1 MAALLQQPDILKN
14 AYEDAQNAE
23 GSAWRENEKYLDSIQ
38 GRMDLFTNSVQTM
51 WSNTINDDAVKWIV
65 DLGTAF
71 IKFVDNLGLIKTLI
85 IAIGTYIN
93 MKYLKIDFLK
103 LFGFEKLG
111 NGLAELNI
119 KLKDFG
125 SSTIKMFGK
134 IGSSIGS
141 TFSVSNIQ
149 GFFKT
154 IASFFD
160 TIFGKVKNLGGSLT
174 STFKGISELRSLEKE
189 QTRLQSGY
197 SSQRYNELGNY
208 LMDAQSDIDG
218 SRYTY
223 DEISQ
228 YSDEFDKLHQVK
240 TRLEEISIRTQE
252 LRDGMGGL
260 GKAIYNTINLLDK
273 TFSSLGKGI
282 KSAYGSI
289 ENFFSKIQKSFNSSL
304 NKVREYNKSMTDTFK
319 AIKKLRSLSKQKNNL
334 TNELT
339 NNSEKEK
346 MLLNTLM
353 DAQSDIDRSRY
364 SSEEIDQYI
373 KDYDKI
379 LKVRD
384 AISETDTKIKN
395 IYSGL
400 SKTGKSIYD
409 AINNFELKLKNVVQS
424 LKPGNLANQLKN
436 VISNIDGFV
445 SNVFKRIQTVTNN
458 SIKNIGQSVNNL
470 FNNIKTSISGI
481 IPKTQETLK
490 SLWSSIKS
498 AKIFKNPQID
508 SIRNQ
513 LMSAQGDI
521 SGQFYSYD
529 DIQKLSD
536 QYDDAQNMF
545 KNARIN
551 IANSV
556 KFAWD
561 SLKSID
567 VSKMLGNVMN
577 NISTT
582 FSNIFNNIQTSL
594 GNVFSSVKTTMSNVS
609 NVISNEFTNIQNT
622 AKSIF
627 NTVGNKFNSIGKSIK
642 SFFISPNRELLK
654 NQVLQA
660 QEFGSGYTIDE
671 IDSLIAEYD
680 KANSV
685 FQTVKG
691 NIQTA
696 LDSVFTPIKNT
707 FGHVTEVISGAF
719 TKIQTNVGKI
729 STTIQNTFSNLKNSI
744 KTSKLF
750 SNPQTEILKNQLLSA
765 DSLGNAGYSY
775 DEIEELSRLYDQS
788 QNMLRNMFI
797 NIGSYAKNLFS
808 TVKTTFQNIGTTVK
822 STMTNAFSAA
832 KLQFENFINLIK
844 NVDLKSVFTNIGNSI
859 SNTFKSIW
867 DSVSKGFSSLYTSIS
882 GGFKSFANNLKS
894 FGNNVKS
901 SFNKGFSGI
910 KEGLQKT
917 FNPKGYRQNLINQ
930 RQNLFSQMEPIRGLM
945 TRYKLEIE
953 NAERNGDIDSANKW
967 GSRYDALYNAVG
979 EKLRNLETE
988 FDKVGNK
995 LENFTNK
1002 TKKSTGIINNLKT
1015 SLGNLPKTLAK
1026 VGQGLAK
1033 MASSMLAMWVMSEI
1047 MSLIKSGIDA
1057 LTTTVEEH
1065 LERYDDLVSQLNQTK
1080 SAVES
1085 LETELESI
1093 EKQINEINKNKL
1105 SFTDKEDLERLK
1117 AERDELEYQLNTQK
1131 ELQEMQQKAVN
1142 ASTPGAINDYKS
1154 IGTETGNTTGEN
1166 IGKGAMIGTGA
1177 GALAALMAAEASS
1190 GPIGWVALLIT
1201 AIGAAVGVGIG
1212 AIVSASEDKIGESL
1226 ENYQENVSELQE
1238 KINEAKEDYYDDP
1251 TSKSKRE
1258 DYEEAEQALAEYK
1271 QKAIQYY
1278 TEMDQKW
1285 QNTDLSVE
1293 TGEGLKLLKEQKQA
1307 FYDDMDKFLIDNK
1320 SDNAKTNAFDRIFGE
1335 DAFDDIK
1342 TVKEK
1347 FLKKLENG
1355 NDNISLEEMF
1365 YGPDGFE
1372 KFKKRLLDMGLSVY
1386 EAEQYLKDY
1395 KEEISD
1401 EDNNID
1407 LTDTATSI
1415 NNVTDGLEEL
1425 KNAFDEVSE
1434 AGQIT
1439 TKTLKSLYDTI
1450 GQVSGMEDAWQK
1462 YVNVMMSGV
1471 ASTKEMKKATEELVE
1486 EYLDRQ
1492 FDGDALTSDEYIAS
1506 IAALYSLG
1514 LSNPKEYLDDRN
1526 MESAITAAAERYG
1539 TKKSRKEELEAIKT
1553 EATGE
1558 DGKQDPTKW
1567 TEELEK
1573 ELTDLE
1579 DLNPQQVLEDI
1590 FKEYKIDYDTEDLE
1604 KYIDILQRLA
1614 DVQKQ
1619 LEDATTKNDAFESW
1633 NESLVKQKENI
1644 NGITSELNDFEN
1656 SRKQKAKELRA
1667 EKEKY
1672 EKEGSSE
1679 KWTDEKQ
1686 FELDWYE
1693 QEFNPDNYIRNAS
1706 DTGYINKGNTNLL
1719 FATESIS
1726 KEDFLKYRNLYYL
1739 KNNQFDKF
1747 NYNVDWLN
1755 DEQKE
1760 AIKQYQ
1766 ALIQEGKN
1774 KGYFELDENGNIKTD
1789 ENGKYIIKPEFADYE
1804 GEVDRLQKQMDGLM
1818 NELETEYTAEIQVQ
1832 LDLINASGKVD
1843 EIQEVYDTLNSAMEE
1858 YREQGYFNV
1867 DTVQSLLDMDGKYID
1882 LLYDENGQLNLNE
1895 ESLYKVAQAR
1905 LYNLGL
1911 QKLEA
1916 IGTEALNVAQK
1927 GSVDKM
1933 NDLIKV
1939 YDSASDSMTAYI
1951 ATQKQAIIAAL
1962 AARNDLTQEQKDSF
1976 VNGIESQMNA
1986 VYKTTMS
1993 AVNNIR
1999 GAISSS
2005 GKSSSETAKDE
2016 FDKIVA
2022 KFERELNLISHE
2034 KDLIQAEIDK
2044 TEARGEIASVSY
2056 YERLIELE
2064 EMQKQKLIE
2073 KKEALED
2080 YLKTHEKS
2088 VDKATWAEMN
2098 GEIQDTT
2105 LAIKDCEKN
2114 IIDFGQAIEDV
2125 HWSYFEKAND
2135 EVNGLAD
2142 EIQWLNSLLEDTKD
2156 VADENGNWSSNAI
2169 TQLGLYVQQME
2180 YAAAMTKRYGE
2191 EINNV
2196 DAAWKEYQ
2204 QLLTQYGDSNNIP
2217 DSAKEQLTNKYNVL
2231 IQSESEYQEKLKEL
2245 EDAQRSSI
2253 DSYKDA
2259 KDGIVSLNEARV
2271 DAIKDGINK
2280 EIDAYKELIDLK
2292 KEELDAEKDLY
2303 DFKKNV
2309 EKQTKDISE
2318 LERKISSLSGS
2329 TSDADIAER
2338 RKLEAQLKESQEG
2351 LNDTYYDHAKEAQ
2364 SNALDEEMEAYQ
2376 DARDKYIEQ
2385 LDEMLKDVEQLIQDT
2400 LMDVLFNADLIS
2412 QELIILEQ
2420 TYGITLSEE
2429 LKKPWQDASTQ
2440 ATAWKDE
2447 LQESMTSGEYAALI
2461 GEGGAITVFSNQV
2474 GQKLKGSW
2482 DQAKSGV
2489 KEYADF
2495 LNGTELKDRFTSTL
2509 TGFGNQIQSIIDKW
2523 KGVKKAAEQAAQAQI
2538 EAASGD
2544 YTIGGY
2550 DGNVNPGGGPN
2561 FDPTTPEKQKKRYY
2575 KYKKIGSY
2583 YFYECGSDASGNS
2596 YSGYYIRR
2604 SNRIPYGAK
2613 LVATAEE
2620 TLYTYRQNSN
2630 QMLAARQKNG
2640 ETKKHP
2646 VIYCGVNGYV
2656 EEYAKGTISTKKDQ
2670 WAITDEPQWGDELTL
2685 VPGKDGNLSFMRKG
2699 TGVVPA
2705 KLTERIMELAMQNP
2719 SDMSGTIVKPIVSD
2733 IKTNANAINVNFE
2746 ALVKADNITND
2757 VLPEVEKIV
2766 SRQLDKFTRS
2776 LNYSLRKVGAN

>member
-38 GRMDLFTNSVQTM
+38 GRIDLFTNSVQTM
-51 WSNTINDDAVKWIV
+51 WSNAINDDVVKWFIDFGKTLV
-65 DLGTAF
+65 DLVNDIGLIRTAF
-71 IKFVDNLGLIKTLI
+71 IAL
-85 IAIGTYIN
+85 GTYLN
-93 MKYLKIDFLK
+93 MKYLKIDFSK
-103 LFGFEKLG
+103 FFNVG
-111 NGLAELNI
+111 NI
-119 KLKDFG
+119 K
-125 SSTIKMFGK
+125 K
-134 IGSSIGS
+134 IPSI
-141 TFSVSNIQ
+141 
-149 GFFKT
+149 
-154 IASFFD
+154 
-160 TIFGKVKNLGGSLT
+160 
-174 STFKGISELRSLEKE
+174 
-189 QTRLQSGY
+189 
-197 SSQRYNELGNY
+197 
-208 LMDAQSDIDG
+208 
-218 SRYTY
+218 
-223 DEISQ
+223 
-228 YSDEFDKLHQVK
+228 
-240 TRLEEISIRTQE
+240 
-252 LRDGMGGL
+252 
-260 GKAIYNTINLLDK
+260 
-273 TFSSLGKGI
+273 
-282 KSAYGSI
+282 
-289 ENFFSKIQKSFNSSL
+289 
-304 NKVREYNKSMTDTFK
+304 
-319 AIKKLRSLSKQKNNL
+319 
-334 TNELT
+334 
-339 NNSEKEK
+339 
-346 MLLNTLM
+346 
-353 DAQSDIDRSRY
+353 
-364 SSEEIDQYI
+364 
-373 KDYDKI
+373 
-379 LKVRD
+379 
-384 AISETDTKIKN
+384 
-395 IYSGL
+395 
-400 SKTGKSIYD
+400 
-409 AINNFELKLKNVVQS
+409 
-424 LKPGNLANQLKN
+424 
-436 VISNIDGFV
+436 
-445 SNVFKRIQTVTNN
+445 
-458 SIKNIGQSVNNL
+458 
-470 FNNIKTSISGI
+470 
-481 IPKTQETLK
+481 
-490 SLWSSIKS
+490 
-498 AKIFKNPQID
+498 
-508 SIRNQ
+508 
-513 LMSAQGDI
+513 
-521 SGQFYSYD
+521 
-529 DIQKLSD
+529 
-536 QYDDAQNMF
+536 
-545 KNARIN
+545 
-551 IANSV
+551 
-556 KFAWD
+556 
-561 SLKSID
+561 
-567 VSKMLGNVMN
+567 
-577 NISTT
+577 
-582 FSNIFNNIQTSL
+582 
-594 GNVFSSVKTTMSNVS
+594 
-609 NVISNEFTNIQNT
+609 
-622 AKSIF
+622 
-627 NTVGNKFNSIGKSIK
+627 
-642 SFFISPNRELLK
+642 
-654 NQVLQA
+654 
-660 QEFGSGYTIDE
+660 
-671 IDSLIAEYD
+671 
-680 KANSV
+680 
-685 FQTVKG
+685 
-691 NIQTA
+691 
-696 LDSVFTPIKNT
+696 
-707 FGHVTEVISGAF
+707 
-719 TKIQTNVGKI
+719 
-729 STTIQNTFSNLKNSI
+729 
-744 KTSKLF
+744 
-750 SNPQTEILKNQLLSA
+750 
-765 DSLGNAGYSY
+765 
-775 DEIEELSRLYDQS
+775 
-788 QNMLRNMFI
+788 
-797 NIGSYAKNLFS
+797 
-808 TVKTTFQNIGTTVK
+808 
-822 STMTNAFSAA
+822 
-832 KLQFENFINLIK
+832 
-844 NVDLKSVFTNIGNSI
+844 LKSVTQSVKQFATEWKTIG
-859 SNTFKSIW
+859 TKG
-867 DSVSKGFSSLYTSIS
+867 VLKKGFSSIIS
-882 GGFKSFANNLKS
+882 KLGEKVDMG
-894 FGNNVKS
+894 
-901 SFNKGFSGI
+901 
-910 KEGLQKT
+910 EGLQSNLDQAKLT
-917 FNPKGYRQNLINQ
+917 FLTNPLDEANKQNLDAAQTAFDKYNQ
-930 RQNLFSQMEPIRGLM
+930 LLTEQRAKIQGEIDIAQQDLQTAKENLKQYGGDTEGLKKYQDAVDEAKRRVEELDNKQRNLGKTGTRAFSKLSAGVKAFVENLTQALSSMAMMYLISEIISLIQMGF
-945 TRYKLEIE
+945 
-953 NAERNGDIDSANKW
+953 
-967 GSRYDALYNAVG
+967 DALIKTSEEAK
-979 EKLRNLETE
+979 EE
-988 FDKVGNK
+988 FDDLSSK
-995 LENFTNK
+995 LA
-1002 TKKSTGIINNLKT
+1002 STESKLKDLQSQFNDIQDKIEEISNNT
-1015 SLGNLPKTLAK
+1015 P
-1026 VGQGLAK
+1026 
-1033 MASSMLAMWVMSEI
+1033 
-1047 MSLIKSGIDA
+1047 
-1057 LTTTVEEH
+1057 
-1065 LERYDDLVSQLNQTK
+1065 
-1080 SAVES
+1080 
-1085 LETELESI
+1085 
-1093 EKQINEINKNKL
+1093 L
-1105 SFTDKEDLERLK
+1105 SFTDQEELDRLKEQSAELEREINLTEKLKEQQQKDVNSSASENIENYKKAGSTSGETFGDKMSSRAGKYAGVGAGVGVVSGVGTGIVASIVSSGSVGAAIGSAIPGLGTVIGLAIGALVGLAMAAVVSGIETAADDSVEESLDNMKSKYDNLQKEYQEAQKKYIESGDEDDYEDLENAQKNLYNYEAQMAGNLTQLK
-1117 AERDELEYQLNTQK
+1117 QWADSIDWETATDE
-1131 ELQEMQQKAVN
+1131 
-1142 ASTPGAINDYKS
+1142 
-1154 IGTETGNTTGEN
+1154 
-1166 IGKGAMIGTGA
+1166 
-1177 GALAALMAAEASS
+1177 
-1190 GPIGWVALLIT
+1190 
-1201 AIGAAVGVGIG
+1201 
-1212 AIVSASEDKIGESL
+1212 
-1226 ENYQENVSELQE
+1226 E
-1238 KINEAKEDYYDDP
+1238 K
-1251 TSKSKRE
+1251 
-1258 DYEEAEQALAEYK
+1258 K
-1271 QKAIQYY
+1271 QKANI
-1278 TEMDQKW
+1278 EDQLDKW
-1285 QNTDLSVE
+1285 AIISGDE
-1293 TGEGLKLLKEQKQA
+1293 KAKENMFDRLFGDEAFVDKNISEAVKNAKQA
-1307 FYDDMDKFLIDNK
+1307 YIDALNSGK
-1320 SDNAKTNAFDRIFGE
+1320 SIT
-1335 DAFDDIK
+1335 
-1342 TVKEK
+1342 
-1347 FLKKLENG
+1347 
-1355 NDNISLEEMF
+1355 LEEAF
-1365 YGPDGFE
+1365 GSNTEAYNE
-1372 KFKKRLLDMGLSVY
+1372 FKERVHSMNGYIV

-1395 KEEISD
+1395 KKAAEQASKTNLYDLANSLETVEDGLSSLKSAFEEVSESGQISAKTIKELNDTFGSVENISD
-1401 EDNNID
+1401 EWTNY
-1407 LTDTATSI
+1407 A
-1415 NNVTDGLEEL
+1415 
-1425 KNAFDEVSE
+1425 
-1434 AGQIT
+1434 
-1439 TKTLKSLYDTI
+1439 
-1450 GQVSGMEDAWQK
+1450 
-1462 YVNVMMSGV
+1462 NVMMSGV
-1471 ASTKEMKKATEELVE
+1471 ASTKEMIKVTEELAEAWLDEALSDGELTITEKVSIVSGLTRMGVNNAYEYVE
-1486 EYLDRQ
+1486 DAQKEAGYQKMADVVSSKMARKSELESKEGLTEDEQTELEQLTKDLD
-1492 FDGDALTSDEYIAS
+1492 F
-1506 IAALYSLG
+1506 
-1514 LSNPKEYLDDRN
+1514 SNPQSLQYLTDIADK
-1526 MESAITAAAERYG
+1526 YG
-1539 TKKSRKEELEAIKT
+1539 IANEEL
-1553 EATGE
+1553 
-1558 DGKQDPTKW
+1558 Q
-1567 TEELEK
+1567 
-1573 ELTDLE
+1573 
-1579 DLNPQQVLEDI
+1579 
-1590 FKEYKIDYDTEDLE
+1590 
-1604 KYIDILQRLA
+1604 KYIDGLKDLAEIQKEIEETSKEKQSFQRWNTIFGEVIEKFEDFEGFDKKYAFIGKYKGSTKHLDDALESWQVYGEYLFSDNVITKEFAELALTDEDEEFLKSLTEEERDIIFNFKGNFEDILPD
-1614 DVQKQ
+1614 DVDYTEFMN
-1619 LEDATTKNDAFESW
+1619 LLSLYNDAIE
-1633 NESLVKQKENI
+1633 
-1644 NGITSELNDFEN
+1644 
-1656 SRKQKAKELRA
+1656 
-1667 EKEKY
+1667 
-1672 EKEGSSE
+1672 
-1679 KWTDEKQ
+1679 
-1686 FELDWYE
+1686 
-1693 QEFNPDNYIRNAS
+1693 
-1706 DTGYINKGNTNLL
+1706 
-1719 FATESIS
+1719 
-1726 KEDFLKYRNLYYL
+1726 
-1739 KNNQFDKF
+1739 
-1747 NYNVDWLN
+1747 
-1755 DEQKE
+1755 
-1760 AIKQYQ
+1760 
-1766 ALIQEGKN
+1766 EGKT
-1774 KGYFELDENGNIKTD
+1774 KGYFETDEYGNIKTD
-1789 ENGKYIIKPEFADYE
+1789 DNGKYIIKPEFAEYE
-1804 GEVDRLQKQMDGLM
+1804 VKLDKLEAQKEDIL
-1818 NELETEYTAEIQVQ
+1818 NELETEYTADIQVE
-1832 LDLINASGKVD
+1832 LDLINASTEVD

-1867 DTVQSLLDMDGKYID
+1867 DTVQSLLGMDGKYID

-1916 IGTEALNVAQK
+1916 IGTAALNVAQK

-1939 YDSASDSMTAYI
+1939 YDSASDSMTDYI
-1951 ATQKQAIIAAL
+1951 ATQKQAIIVAL
-1962 AARNDLTQEQKDSF
+1962 NARNDLTQEQKDSF

-2005 GKSSSETAKDE
+2005 DKSSSETAKDE

-2098 GEIQDTT
+2098 GEIQDTA

-2271 DAIKDGINK
+2271 DAIKDGIDK

-2351 LNDTYYDHAKEAQ
+2351 LNDIYYDHAKEAQ

-2550 DGNVNPGGGPN
+2550 DGNVNPGGGPI

-2630 QMLAARQKNG
+2630 QMVAAIQKNG

-2766 SRQLDKFTRS
+2766 SKQLDKFTRS

>member
-1 MAALLQQPDILKN
+1 
-14 AYEDAQNAE
+14 
-23 GSAWRENEKYLDSIQ
+23 
-38 GRMDLFTNSVQTM
+38 MDLFTNSVQTM

-111 NGLAELNI
+111 NGLAELNV
-119 KLKDFG
+119 KLKEFG
-125 SSTIKMFGK
+125 ASTIKTFGK

-154 IASFFD
+154 IAGFFD

-189 QTRLQSGY
+189 QTKLQSGY

-339 NNSEKEK
+339 NNSAKEK

-627 NTVGNKFNSIGKSIK
+627 NTVSNKFNSIGKSIK

-1057 LTTTVEEH
+1057 LITTVEEH

-1154 IGTETGNTTGEN
+1154 IGTVTGNTTGEN
-1166 IGKGAMIGTGA
+1166 IAKGAMIGTGA
-1177 GALAALMAAEASS
+1177 GALAAVMAAEAAS
-1190 GPIGWVALLIT
+1190 GPIGWAALLIT

-1212 AIVSASEDKIGESL
+1212 AIVSATEDKIGESL

-1347 FLKKLENG
+1347 FLKELENG

-1372 KFKKRLLDMGLSVY
+1372 KFKKRLQEMGLSVY

-1395 KEEISD
+1395 KEEIAD
-1401 EDNNID
+1401 KDNNID

-1415 NNVTDGLEEL
+1415 NNITDGLESL
-1425 KNAFDEVSE
+1425 KSAFEEASE

-1439 TKTLKSLYDTI
+1439 AKTLKSLYDTI
-1450 GQVSGMEDAWQK
+1450 SQVSGIEDAWQK

-1539 TKKSRKEELEAIKT
+1539 TKKSRKKELEAIKE

-1558 DGKQDPTKW
+1558 DGNQDPTKW
-1567 TEELEK
+1567 NEELEK

-1604 KYIDILQRLA
+1604 KYVNILKELA

-1619 LEDATTKNDAFESW
+1619 LEDASSKNKAFTDW
-1633 NESLVKQKENI
+1633 NKEFNGSLDVIEILGLDKDWKTIVKEIRDKH
-1644 NGITSELNDFEN
+1644 GFDT
-1656 SRKQKAKELRA
+1656 
-1667 EKEKY
+1667 
-1672 EKEGSSE
+1672 
-1679 KWTDEKQ
+1679 TDE
-1686 FELDWYE
+1686 FNFSDFVYE
-1693 QEFNPDNYIRNAS
+1693 NGSWVRYKDGKMVEGYS
-1706 DTGYINKGNTNLL
+1706 DREY
-1719 FATESIS
+1719 S
-1726 KEDFLKYRNLYYL
+1726 DFMNLYSA
-1739 KNNQFDKF
+1739 KNGHWEDIFYDGQ
-1747 NYNVDWLN
+1747 WSQSILELLTP
-1755 DEQKE
+1755 EQRDLFE
-1760 AIKQYQ
+1760 EYAPMMSQYVAAIE
-1766 ALIQEGKN
+1766 EGKN
-1774 KGYFELDENGNIKTD
+1774 KGYFEIDENGNIKTD

-1818 NELETEYTAEIQVQ
+1818 NELETEYTADIQVQ
-1832 LDLINASGKVD
+1832 LNLINASGKVD

-1858 YREQGYFNV
+1858 YREQGYFNA
-1867 DTVQSLLDMDGKYID
+1867 DTVQSLLYKDGKYID

-1916 IGTEALNVAQK
+1916 IGIEALNVAQK

-2005 GKSSSETAKDE
+2005 DKSSSEIAKDE

-2098 GEIQDTT
+2098 GEIQDTA

-2217 DSAKEQLTNKYNVL
+2217 NSAKEQLTNKYNIL

-2271 DAIKDGINK
+2271 DAIKDGIDK

-2351 LNDTYYDHAKEAQ
+2351 LNDTYYNHAKEAQ

-2630 QMLAARQKNG
+2630 QMVAARQKNG

-2685 VPGKDGNLSFMRKG
+2685 VPGKNGNLSFMRKG
-2699 TGVVPA
+2699 TSVVPA

>member
-71 IKFVDNLGLIKTLI
+71 IKFVDNLGLIKALI

-111 NGLAELNI
+111 NGLAELNV
-119 KLKDFG
+119 KLKEFG
-125 SSTIKMFGK
+125 ASTIKTFGK

-154 IASFFD
+154 IAGFFD

-339 NNSEKEK
+339 NNSAKEK

-445 SNVFKRIQTVTNN
+445 SNVFKRIQTITNN

-567 VSKMLGNVMN
+567 VSKMLGNIMN

-609 NVISNEFTNIQNT
+609 NVISNEFNNIQNT

-750 SNPQTEILKNQLLSA
+750 SNPQTETLKNQLLSA

-894 FGNNVKS
+894 FGNKVKS
-901 SFNKGFSGI
+901 SFDKGFSGI

-1057 LTTTVEEH
+1057 LITTVEEH

-1131 ELQEMQQKAVN
+1131 ELQKMQQKAVN

-1154 IGTETGNTTGEN
+1154 IGTVTGNTTGEN
-1166 IGKGAMIGTGA
+1166 IAKGAMIGTGA
-1177 GALAALMAAEASS
+1177 GALAAVMAAEAAS
-1190 GPIGWVALLIT
+1190 GPIGWAALLIT

-1212 AIVSASEDKIGESL
+1212 AIVSATEDKIGESL

-1347 FLKKLENG
+1347 FLKELENG

-1395 KEEISD
+1395 KEEIAD

-1434 AGQIT
+1434 TGQIT
-1439 TKTLKSLYDTI
+1439 AKTLKSLYDTI
-1450 GQVSGMEDAWQK
+1450 GQVSGIEDAWQK

-1539 TKKSRKEELEAIKT
+1539 TKKSRKKELEAIKE

-1558 DGKQDPTKW
+1558 DGNQDPTKW
-1567 TEELEK
+1567 NEELEK

-1604 KYIDILQRLA
+1604 KYVNILKELA

-1619 LEDATTKNDAFESW
+1619 LEDASSKNKAFTDW
-1633 NESLVKQKENI
+1633 NKEFNGSLDVIEILGLDKDWKTIVKEIRDKH
-1644 NGITSELNDFEN
+1644 GFDT
-1656 SRKQKAKELRA
+1656 
-1667 EKEKY
+1667 
-1672 EKEGSSE
+1672 
-1679 KWTDEKQ
+1679 TDE
-1686 FELDWYE
+1686 FNFSDFVYE
-1693 QEFNPDNYIRNAS
+1693 NGSWVRYKDGKMVEGYS
-1706 DTGYINKGNTNLL
+1706 DREYSN
-1719 FATESIS
+1719 FM
-1726 KEDFLKYRNLYYL
+1726 NLYSA
-1739 KNNQFDKF
+1739 KNGHWEDIFYDGQ
-1747 NYNVDWLN
+1747 WSQSILELLTP
-1755 DEQKE
+1755 EQRDLFE
-1760 AIKQYQ
+1760 EYAPMMSQYVAAIE
-1766 ALIQEGKN
+1766 EGKN
-1774 KGYFELDENGNIKTD
+1774 KGYFEIDENGNIKTD

-1818 NELETEYTAEIQVQ
+1818 NELETEYTADIQVQ
-1832 LDLINASGKVD
+1832 LDLINASGAVD

-1858 YREQGYFNV
+1858 YREQGYFNA
-1867 DTVQSLLDMDGKYID
+1867 DTVQSLLDKDGKYID

-1939 YDSASDSMTAYI
+1939 YDSASDSMTDYI
-1951 ATQKQAIIAAL
+1951 ATQKEAIIVAL
-1962 AARNDLTQEQKDSF
+1962 NARNDLTQEQKDSF

-2098 GEIQDTT
+2098 GEIQDTA

-2217 DSAKEQLTNKYNVL
+2217 NSAKEQLTNKYNIL

-2245 EDAQRSSI
+2245 EDAQHSAI

-2271 DAIKDGINK
+2271 DAIKDGIDK

-2482 DQAKSGV
+2482 DQAKNGV

-2538 EAASGD
+2538 EAASGE
-2544 YTIGGY
+2544 YTIGGI
-2550 DGNVNPGGGPN
+2550 DGNGNPGGGPD

-2613 LVATAEE
+2613 LVSTAEE

-2630 QMLAARQKNG
+2630 QMVAARQKNG

-2766 SRQLDKFTRS
+2766 SKQLDKFTRS